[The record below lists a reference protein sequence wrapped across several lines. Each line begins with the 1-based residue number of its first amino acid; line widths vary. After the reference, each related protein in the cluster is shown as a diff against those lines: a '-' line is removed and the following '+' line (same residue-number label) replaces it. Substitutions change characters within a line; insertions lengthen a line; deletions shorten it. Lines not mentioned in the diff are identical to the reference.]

1 MQTEPIAGFRLSPQ
15 QRRLWSLQQA
25 NQKMPRR
32 AHLVVLIEGPLN
44 TLALERAVREVVERH
59 EILRTRFYRMDG
71 LELPVQI
78 INDDGMPA
86 IHSSR
91 LDKVQPNDVEHACE
105 TLLQRASAHE
115 TNGDEEPV
123 LRVAIASLSSS
134 KHLLHADLQSLSTDA
149 EGLNALVHEIAR
161 FYETSSG

>member
-32 AHLVVLIEGPLN
+32 AYVVFLLEGQLN
-44 TLALERAVREVVERH
+44 TLALESAVREVVERN
-59 EILRTRFYRMDG
+59 EILRTRFYRLDG
-71 LELPVQI
+71 LEFPVQL

-86 IHSSR
+86 IHSLR
-91 LDKVQPNDVEHACE
+91 LDNLQPNDVEHACE
-105 TLLQRASAHE
+105 TLLQRASSHE
-115 TNGDEEPV
+115 TNGEGEPA

-134 KHLLHADLQSLSTDA
+134 KHLLQADLQSLA
-149 EGLNALVHEIAR
+149 M
-161 FYETSSG
+161 